1 MMVVGV
7 ARWPGFSFN
16 AQSVAVCRR
25 AMYKDTIQGF
35 YSSLGGEVDV

>member
-1 MMVVGV
+1 MMVDV

-16 AQSVAVCRR
+16 ARSVAVYRR
-25 AMYKDTIQGF
+25 AMYKDTMRGL